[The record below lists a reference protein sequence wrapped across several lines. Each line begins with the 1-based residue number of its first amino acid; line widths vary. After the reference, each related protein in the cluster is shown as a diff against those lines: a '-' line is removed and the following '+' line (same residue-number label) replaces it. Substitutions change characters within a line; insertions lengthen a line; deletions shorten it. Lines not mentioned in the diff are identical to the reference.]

1 MINKD
6 VIYIN
11 TILLYFILF
20 ASYSFLGWIIEVIS
34 CSTIEKRLCL
44 NRGFLIGPYL
54 PIFGIGS
61 LISILFLSKVK
72 SNIYFLFMVSV
83 FSLTMLEYITSYLL
97 EKIFHARWWNY
108 DKRKF
113 NIDGRVSLSTSF
125 GFGVLSVILI
135 KIVNPLYNIILK
147 KVPINIIN
155 IISIVL
161 IIIFLMDVVISL
173 TIIFS
178 LRKKIKNKNR
188 DMTEELDKERKRIL
202 KAKMLLIKRLKLS
215 FPNMK
220 YK

>member
-1 MINKD
+1 MINKE

-20 ASYSFLGWIIEVIS
+20 ISYSFIGWIIEIIS
-34 CSTIEKRLCL
+34 CSMVEKRLYL

-72 SNIYFLFMVSV
+72 SSVIFLFMVSV
-83 FSLTMLEYITSYLL
+83 FSLTMLEYITSYIL

-113 NIDGRVSLSTSF
+113 NINGRVSLETSF
-125 GFGVLSVILI
+125 GFGILSVILI
-135 KIVNPLYNIILK
+135 KLINPLYINILK
-147 KVPINIIN
+147 KIPINIIN
-155 IISIVL
+155 ILSIIL
-161 IIIFLMDVVISL
+161 IIIFLIDIIISS
-173 TIIFS
+173 IIVFN
-178 LRKKIKNKNR
+178 LRKKQKNTNK
-188 DMTEELDKERKRIL
+188 DITEELDWEKKKII
-202 KAKMLLIKRLKLS
+202 KAKIFLIKRLKLS
-215 FPNMK
+215 FPNIK